1 MNVGV
6 VLTHRCQAALAARQ
20 ACRVSRSYLKKKCVG
35 VQWMGCGSFGPP
47 LFLHSLSGI
56 IWSVSSQTRGLLC
69 PPLCFSQLVGSCIVS
84 SRGISAPRHAESLHR
99 DRFGQKERYRVGP
112 AFSGCVMGFSC
123 STFMISGTW

>member
-20 ACRVSRSYLKKKCVG
+20 ACRGSRCYLKKVRG
-35 VQWMGCGSFGPP
+35 GAVDGMWVLGPP
-47 LFLHSLSGI
+47 FFLHSLSGI

-69 PPLCFSQLVGSCIVS
+69 PPLCFSQLVDSCIVS

-99 DRFGQKERYRVGP
+99 DRFGQKEGYRVGP
-112 AFSGCVMGFSC
+112 AFSGCVMA
-123 STFMISGTW
+123 FMISGTW

>member
-1 MNVGV
+1 MPWEQELSQEKVRGGAV
-6 VLTHRCQAALAARQ
+6 DGMWVL
-20 ACRVSRSYLKKKCVG
+20 
-35 VQWMGCGSFGPP
+35 GPTF
-47 LFLHSLSGI
+47 FLHSLSGI
-56 IWSVSSQTRGLLC
+56 IWLVSSQTRGLLC

-99 DRFGQKERYRVGP
+99 DRFGQKEGYRVGP